1 MAYSRITQK
10 TNLFMCMKKL
20 LLIGLSVL
28 MVLSYISS
36 ANAKAPKKYKKAHKY
51 NDAIINEQHGIAEEF
66 VDFFSKFKTG
76 KLEDLKAER
85 LDLIQKLNLA
95 TERVKA
101 MPDFKGDYAFRDGA
115 LELFYFYKSTLDLE
129 YDQMI
134 HLIADRDRSAEDLA
148 KLRAFRDDLV
158 KREEEIDNK
167 FEAIQVA
174 FAKKHDLELVSSEIK
189 KK

>member
-1 MAYSRITQK
+1 
-10 TNLFMCMKKL
+10 MKKI
-20 LLIGLSVL
+20 LLIGLSLLLVL
-28 MVLSYISS
+28 AYTGS
-36 ANAKAPKKYKKAHKY
+36 ANAKAKKKYKSAAKY
-51 NDAIINEQHGIAEEF
+51 NDAIINQQHAIAEEF

-85 LDLIQKLNLA
+85 LDLIQKLNSA
-95 TERVKA
+95 TEKVKA

-134 HLIADRDRSAEDLA
+134 HLIADRDRSPEDLQ
-148 KLRAFRDDLV
+148 KLRTFRDDLV
-158 KREEEIDNK
+158 KREQEIDNK
-167 FEAIQVA
+167 FEEIQVA
-174 FAKKHDLELVSSEIK
+174 FAKKHDLELVTSEIK